1 MSGHV
6 VPVKT
11 YLGIFAALLA
21 LTALTTAAAFVDFEK
36 LDTGIRLV
44 DAIPLNTVV
53 ALAIAVAKML
63 LVILFFM
70 HVKYSSGLTKVV
82 VMSGFLFLAILVSL
96 TLADE
101 LTRSWS
107 PEPGAWNTVVPT
119 ILPLLRGFF

>member
-11 YLGIFAALLA
+11 YLGIFVALLA
-21 LTALTTAAAFVDFEK
+21 LTALTTAVAFVDFDK
-36 LDTGIRLV
+36 LHTGIHLI
-44 DAIPLNTVV
+44 DMIPLNTVV
-53 ALAIAVAKML
+53 ALAIAVVKML

-82 VMSGFLFLAILVSL
+82 VMAGFLFLAILVSF

-101 LTRSWS
+101 LSRSWT
-107 PEPGAWNTVVPT
+107 PEAGAWNTALPT
-119 ILPLLRGFF
+119 ILPLLRGLF

>member
-11 YLGIFAALLA
+11 YLGIFVALLA
-21 LTALTTAAAFVDFEK
+21 LTALTTGVAFVDFGE
-36 LDTGIRLV
+36 LHTGIGLV
-44 DAIPLNTVV
+44 DVIPLNTVV
-53 ALAIAVAKML
+53 ALTIALVKML

-70 HVKYSSGLTKVV
+70 HVKYSSGLTKIV
-82 VMSGFLFLAILVSL
+82 VMTGFLFLAILVSL

-101 LTRSWS
+101 LTRHWS

-119 ILPLLRGFF
+119 ILPLIRGLL

>member
-11 YLGIFAALLA
+11 YLGIFVALLA
-21 LTALTTAAAFVDFEK
+21 LTALTTGAAFVDFEK
-36 LDTGIRLV
+36 MHTGIRLV

-101 LTRSWS
+101 LTRHWS
-107 PEPGAWNTVVPT
+107 PEPGAWNSVVPT
-119 ILPLLRGFF
+119 ILPLLSGLF

>member
-11 YLGIFAALLA
+11 YLGIFVALLA
-21 LTALTTAAAFVDFEK
+21 LTALTTAVAFVDFDK
-36 LDTGIRLV
+36 LHTGIHLI
-44 DAIPLNTVV
+44 DMIPLNTVV
-53 ALAIAVAKML
+53 ALAIAIVKML

-82 VMSGFLFLAILVSL
+82 VMAGFLFLAILVSF

-101 LTRSWS
+101 LSRSWT
-107 PEPGAWNTVVPT
+107 PEAGAWNTALPT
-119 ILPLLRGFF
+119 ILPLLRGLF